1 MTATTGRA
9 FLDRRLELLTA
20 GKFDELV
27 DAGYND
33 DAVLIDF
40 NGPVRGRAA
49 LTEHFRTHLEAL
61 GGVELL
67 SIDKFVETGNCLLVE
82 LTVRTGAYGEVTSL
96 EGFVLDGGR
105 ADYHFTAL
113 V

>member
-1 MTATTGRA
+1 MATTTGHA

-20 GKFDELV
+20 GNYEELV

-33 DAVLIDF
+33 DALLLDV

-49 LTEHFRTHLEAL
+49 LKEHFRTHLGAL
-61 GGVELL
+61 GGVELR
-67 SIDKFVETGNCLLVE
+67 SINQLVDSGDCLLVE
-82 LTVRTGAYGEVTSL
+82 LTVLTGTYGEVTSI
-96 EGFVLDGGR
+96 EGFVLSNGR

-113 V
+113 K